1 MNRTRGETA
10 VLMAG
15 LGGVLL
21 IVSLF
26 LDWYS
31 FATYTV
37 TAWSAFEVWDLVLA
51 VLALAVI
58 VAAAADIGWWRGPT
72 HSVGL
77 IGLGVAALV
86 IVASQLIEP
95 PPAALHAGIGDG
107 GWLGLVGAG
116 LMAVGA
122 AMAES
127 GVRLSIDRGGPR
139 SAGPAAGPP
148 RATRSWRRPGGAADA
163 PVSAPLVGPVDV
175 PRRRPRAPRP
185 PDAAAYDDREVRPPP
200 PPPPRV

>member
-1 MNRTRGETA
+1 MNRGRGETG
-10 VLMAG
+10 VLVAG
-15 LGGVLL
+15 VGGVLL
-21 IVSLF
+21 VVSLF

-31 FATYTV
+31 FATYTI

-51 VLALAVI
+51 MLGLAVI
-58 VAAAADIGWWRGPT
+58 VAAATEMGWWRGPT
-72 HSVGL
+72 HRVGV
-77 IGLGVAALV
+77 IALGVAALV

-95 PPAALHAGIGDG
+95 PPSALHAGIGDG

-116 LMAVGA
+116 LMAAGA

-127 GVRLSIDRGGPR
+127 GVRLSIDR
-139 SAGPAAGPP
+139 AAPPSSGPP
-148 RATRSWRRPGGAADA
+148 RARAWRRPGAADA

-175 PRRRPRAPRP
+175 PRGRRP
-185 PDAAAYDDREVRPPP
+185 PDGAGYDDRDVRPPP